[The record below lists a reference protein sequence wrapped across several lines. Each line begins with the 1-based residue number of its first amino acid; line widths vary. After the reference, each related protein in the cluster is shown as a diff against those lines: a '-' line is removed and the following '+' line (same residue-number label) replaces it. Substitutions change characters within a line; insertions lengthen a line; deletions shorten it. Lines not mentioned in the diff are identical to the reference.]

1 MCKAIGLY
9 SREIGNAAL
18 SSSVSPRRRRYK
30 HVVPWS
36 MQLHSLAKELKHS
49 NVFPCVTASA
59 RYRGSGEPASRR
71 GSPVSRKAAFLQIGK
86 AATLLLTEP
95 LRLRHL
101 PYPRFTHGRGDIA
114 TYPNRAQ
121 PHICQHHQPLNHK
134 LSTLNPQP

>member
-1 MCKAIGLY
+1 MQLGFIVERLKMRQRHPCAAAPAAI
-9 SREIGNAAL
+9 E
-18 SSSVSPRRRRYK
+18 
-30 HVVPWS
+30 HVVLWA

-101 PYPRFTHGRGDIA
+101 PYPRFTRGRGGHCYA
-114 TYPNRAQ
+114 PTAHNRIFAS
-121 PHICQHHQPLNHK
+121 ITN
-134 LSTLNPQP
+134 LSTINSQL